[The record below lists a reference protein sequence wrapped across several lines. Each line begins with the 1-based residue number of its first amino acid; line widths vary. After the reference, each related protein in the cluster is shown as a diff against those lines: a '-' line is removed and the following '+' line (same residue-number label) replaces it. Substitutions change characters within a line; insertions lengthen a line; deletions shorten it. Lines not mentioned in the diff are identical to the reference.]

1 MSTVS
6 LIPFQPRYK
15 PLCVFMVEEKSF
27 HPFAILTR
35 TGVAELEAG
44 SRKVGRGGGGGEE
57 DSALQRCKMAAC
69 IHSSTMK
76 EEKRV
81 Q

>member
-44 SRKVGRGGGGGEE
+44 SRKVGRGGGGEE